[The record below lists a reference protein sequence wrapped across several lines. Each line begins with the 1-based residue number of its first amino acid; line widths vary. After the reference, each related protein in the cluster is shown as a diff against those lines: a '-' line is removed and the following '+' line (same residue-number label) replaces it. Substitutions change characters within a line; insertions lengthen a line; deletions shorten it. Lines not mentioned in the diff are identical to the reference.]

1 MLEWSIPEAEDEDWI
16 NSCIAVSGTMA
27 SDASFANIYLLR
39 NKYSTKISRYKD
51 FIIRK
56 YSGKGARCGYTF
68 PLGKGDVAKALAEIE
83 KDAKECG
90 ERLQFAFVTEEQK
103 EVLENAM
110 PARFCYS
117 SDAGDSDYIYLRSE
131 LASLSGKAFHK
142 KKNHFSKFVRT
153 YPDYKYY
160 EIGACNIY
168 DAQKVADAWYYEH
181 LQDEDASQLAE
192 YKAIKEA
199 LENFEELGLIGGI
212 IYVNDS
218 PCAMTIASK
227 INENTVDVHF
237 EKAVGEYALNGGY
250 AAINKLFSEKLDGV
264 TWLNREEDI
273 GIEGLRKAKLS
284 YRPKIMLKNTVQL
297 KNKAFK
303 RSKIVKIIRTQA
315 EGRIL
320 CYQKF

>member
-160 EIGACNIY
+160 EIGARNIY

-199 LENFEELGLIGGI
+199 LDNFEELGLIGGI

-284 YRPKIMLKNTVQL
+284 YRPKIMLKKYSAVE
-297 KNKAFK
+297 K
-303 RSKIVKIIRTQA
+303 
-315 EGRIL
+315 
-320 CYQKF
+320 

>member
-160 EIGACNIY
+160 EIGAGNIY

-284 YRPKIMLKNTVQL
+284 YRPKIMLKKYSAVE
-297 KNKAFK
+297 K
-303 RSKIVKIIRTQA
+303 
-315 EGRIL
+315 
-320 CYQKF
+320 

>member
-1 MLEWSIPEAEDEDWI
+1 ML
-16 NSCIAVSGTMA
+16 CQA

-284 YRPKIMLKNTVQL
+284 YRPKIMLKKYSAVE
-297 KNKAFK
+297 K
-303 RSKIVKIIRTQA
+303 
-315 EGRIL
+315 
-320 CYQKF
+320 

>member
-103 EVLENAM
+103 EVLENTM

-199 LENFEELGLIGGI
+199 LDNFEELGLIGGI

-284 YRPKIMLKNTVQL
+284 YRPKIMLKKYSAVE
-297 KNKAFK
+297 K
-303 RSKIVKIIRTQA
+303 
-315 EGRIL
+315 
-320 CYQKF
+320 

>member
-264 TWLNREEDI
+264 TWLNREGEI
-273 GIEGLRKAKLS
+273 L
-284 YRPKIMLKNTVQL
+284 VQH
-297 KNKAFK
+297 
-303 RSKIVKIIRTQA
+303 
-315 EGRIL
+315 
-320 CYQKF
+320 

>member
-1 MLEWSIPEAEDEDWI
+1 MPEWSIPEAEDEDWI

-90 ERLQFAFVTEEQK
+90 ERLQFAFITEEQK

-284 YRPKIMLKNTVQL
+284 YRPKIMLKKYSAVE
-297 KNKAFK
+297 K
-303 RSKIVKIIRTQA
+303 
-315 EGRIL
+315 
-320 CYQKF
+320 

>member
-68 PLGKGDVAKALAEIE
+68 PLGKGDVTKALAEIE

-117 SDAGDSDYIYLRSE
+117 SDAGDIDYIYLRSE

-284 YRPKIMLKNTVQL
+284 YRPKIMLKKYSAVE
-297 KNKAFK
+297 K
-303 RSKIVKIIRTQA
+303 
-315 EGRIL
+315 
-320 CYQKF
+320 

>member
-68 PLGKGDVAKALAEIE
+68 PLGKGDVTKALAEIE

-142 KKNHFSKFVRT
+142 KKNHFSKFIRT

-284 YRPKIMLKNTVQL
+284 YRPKIMLKKYSAVE
-297 KNKAFK
+297 K
-303 RSKIVKIIRTQA
+303 
-315 EGRIL
+315 
-320 CYQKF
+320 

>member
-110 PARFCYS
+110 QARFCYS

-250 AAINKLFSEKLDGV
+250 AAINKLFSEKLGGV

-284 YRPKIMLKNTVQL
+284 YRPKIMLKKYSAVE
-297 KNKAFK
+297 K
-303 RSKIVKIIRTQA
+303 
-315 EGRIL
+315 
-320 CYQKF
+320 

>member
-16 NSCIAVSGTMA
+16 NRCIAVSGTMA

-103 EVLENAM
+103 EVLENVM

-153 YPDYKYY
+153 YPDDKYY

-284 YRPKIMLKNTVQL
+284 YRPKIMLKKYSAVE
-297 KNKAFK
+297 K
-303 RSKIVKIIRTQA
+303 
-315 EGRIL
+315 
-320 CYQKF
+320 

>member
-68 PLGKGDVAKALAEIE
+68 PLGKGDVTKALAEIE

-199 LENFEELGLIGGI
+199 LDNFEELGLIGGI

-284 YRPKIMLKNTVQL
+284 YRPKIMLKKYSAVE
-297 KNKAFK
+297 K
-303 RSKIVKIIRTQA
+303 
-315 EGRIL
+315 
-320 CYQKF
+320 

>member
-68 PLGKGDVAKALAEIE
+68 PLGKGDVTKALAEIE

-181 LQDEDASQLAE
+181 LQDEDVSQLAE

-227 INENTVDVHF
+227 INENIVDVHF

-284 YRPKIMLKNTVQL
+284 YRPKIMLKKYSAVE
-297 KNKAFK
+297 K
-303 RSKIVKIIRTQA
+303 
-315 EGRIL
+315 
-320 CYQKF
+320 

>member
-168 DAQKVADAWYYEH
+168 DAQKVADTWYYEH

-199 LENFEELGLIGGI
+199 LDNFEELGLIGGI

-284 YRPKIMLKNTVQL
+284 YRPKIMLKKYSAVE
-297 KNKAFK
+297 K
-303 RSKIVKIIRTQA
+303 
-315 EGRIL
+315 
-320 CYQKF
+320 

>member
-1 MLEWSIPEAEDEDWI
+1 MLEWSIPESEDEDWI

-68 PLGKGDVAKALAEIE
+68 PLGKGDVTKALAEIE

-237 EKAVGEYALNGGY
+237 EKAVGEYALNGG
-250 AAINKLFSEKLDGV
+250 
-264 TWLNREEDI
+264 
-273 GIEGLRKAKLS
+273 
-284 YRPKIMLKNTVQL
+284 
-297 KNKAFK
+297 
-303 RSKIVKIIRTQA
+303 
-315 EGRIL
+315 
-320 CYQKF
+320 

>member
-160 EIGACNIY
+160 EIGASNIY

-284 YRPKIMLKNTVQL
+284 YRPKIMLKKYSAVE
-297 KNKAFK
+297 K
-303 RSKIVKIIRTQA
+303 
-315 EGRIL
+315 
-320 CYQKF
+320 

>member
-56 YSGKGARCGYTF
+56 YSGKDARCGYTF

-284 YRPKIMLKNTVQL
+284 YRPKIMLKKYSAVE
-297 KNKAFK
+297 K
-303 RSKIVKIIRTQA
+303 
-315 EGRIL
+315 
-320 CYQKF
+320 

>member
-227 INENTVDVHF
+227 INENTVDV
-237 EKAVGEYALNGGY
+237 AVFDKTGTLTKGMAQVSDIYSDCLSN
-250 AAINKLFSEKLDGV
+250 SEV
-264 TWLNREEDI
+264 I
-273 GIEGLRKAKLS
+273 
-284 YRPKIMLKNTVQL
+284 
-297 KNKAFK
+297 
-303 RSKIVKIIRTQA
+303 KIIA
-315 EGRIL
+315 SLEKGIKP
-320 CYQKF
+320 CFS

>member
-16 NSCIAVSGTMA
+16 NRCIAVSGTMA

-103 EVLENAM
+103 EVLENTM

-199 LENFEELGLIGGI
+199 LDNFEELGLIGGI

-284 YRPKIMLKNTVQL
+284 YRPKIMLKKYSAVE
-297 KNKAFK
+297 K
-303 RSKIVKIIRTQA
+303 
-315 EGRIL
+315 
-320 CYQKF
+320 

>member
-68 PLGKGDVAKALAEIE
+68 PLGKGDVTKALAEIE

-284 YRPKIMLKNTVQL
+284 YRPKIMLK
-297 KNKAFK
+297 KYSA
-303 RSKIVKIIRTQA
+303 A
-315 EGRIL
+315 E
-320 CYQKF
+320 K

>member
-68 PLGKGDVAKALAEIE
+68 PLGKGDVAMALAEIE

-192 YKAIKEA
+192 YMAIKEA
-199 LENFEELGLIGGI
+199 LDNFEELGLIGGI

-284 YRPKIMLKNTVQL
+284 YRPKIMLKKYSAVE
-297 KNKAFK
+297 K
-303 RSKIVKIIRTQA
+303 
-315 EGRIL
+315 
-320 CYQKF
+320 

>member
-16 NSCIAVSGTMA
+16 NRCIAVSGTMA

-142 KKNHFSKFVRT
+142 KKNHFSKFART

-284 YRPKIMLKNTVQL
+284 YRPKIMLKKYSAVE
-297 KNKAFK
+297 K
-303 RSKIVKIIRTQA
+303 
-315 EGRIL
+315 
-320 CYQKF
+320 

>member
-199 LENFEELGLIGGI
+199 LDNFEELGLIGGI

-218 PCAMTIASK
+218 PCDMTIASK

-284 YRPKIMLKNTVQL
+284 YRPKIMLKKYSAVE
-297 KNKAFK
+297 K
-303 RSKIVKIIRTQA
+303 
-315 EGRIL
+315 
-320 CYQKF
+320 

>member
-68 PLGKGDVAKALAEIE
+68 PLGKGDIAKALAEIE

-90 ERLQFAFVTEEQK
+90 ECLQFAFITEEQK

-142 KKNHFSKFVRT
+142 KKNHFLKFVRT

-284 YRPKIMLKNTVQL
+284 YRPKIMLKKYSAVE
-297 KNKAFK
+297 K
-303 RSKIVKIIRTQA
+303 
-315 EGRIL
+315 
-320 CYQKF
+320 

>member
-68 PLGKGDVAKALAEIE
+68 PLGKGDVIKALAEIE

-284 YRPKIMLKNTVQL
+284 YRPKIMLKKYSAVE
-297 KNKAFK
+297 K
-303 RSKIVKIIRTQA
+303 
-315 EGRIL
+315 
-320 CYQKF
+320 

>member
-83 KDAKECG
+83 NDAKECG

-199 LENFEELGLIGGI
+199 LDNFEELGLIGGI

-284 YRPKIMLKNTVQL
+284 YRPKIMLKKYSAVE
-297 KNKAFK
+297 K
-303 RSKIVKIIRTQA
+303 
-315 EGRIL
+315 
-320 CYQKF
+320 

>member
-16 NSCIAVSGTMA
+16 NNCIAVSGTMA

-110 PARFCYS
+110 PARFCYR

-284 YRPKIMLKNTVQL
+284 YRPKIMLKKYSAVE
-297 KNKAFK
+297 K
-303 RSKIVKIIRTQA
+303 
-315 EGRIL
+315 
-320 CYQKF
+320 

>member
-68 PLGKGDVAKALAEIE
+68 PLGKGDAAKALAEIE

-284 YRPKIMLKNTVQL
+284 YRPKIMLKKYSAVE
-297 KNKAFK
+297 K
-303 RSKIVKIIRTQA
+303 
-315 EGRIL
+315 
-320 CYQKF
+320 

>member
-16 NSCIAVSGTMA
+16 NRCIAVSGTMA

-199 LENFEELGLIGGI
+199 LDNFEELGLIGGI

-237 EKAVGEYALNGGY
+237 EKAVDEYALNGGY

-284 YRPKIMLKNTVQL
+284 YRPKIMLKKYSAVE
-297 KNKAFK
+297 K
-303 RSKIVKIIRTQA
+303 
-315 EGRIL
+315 
-320 CYQKF
+320 

>member
-90 ERLQFAFVTEEQK
+90 ERLQFAFITEEQK

-227 INENTVDVHF
+227 INENTV
-237 EKAVGEYALNGGY
+237 GEYALNGGY

-284 YRPKIMLKNTVQL
+284 YRPKIMLKKYSAVE
-297 KNKAFK
+297 K
-303 RSKIVKIIRTQA
+303 
-315 EGRIL
+315 
-320 CYQKF
+320 

>member
-181 LQDEDASQLAE
+181 LHDEDASQLAE

-199 LENFEELGLIGGI
+199 LDNFEELGLIGGI

-284 YRPKIMLKNTVQL
+284 YRPKIMLKKYSAVE
-297 KNKAFK
+297 K
-303 RSKIVKIIRTQA
+303 
-315 EGRIL
+315 
-320 CYQKF
+320 

>member
-27 SDASFANIYLLR
+27 SDASVANIYLLR

-284 YRPKIMLKNTVQL
+284 YRPKIMLKKYSAVE
-297 KNKAFK
+297 K
-303 RSKIVKIIRTQA
+303 
-315 EGRIL
+315 
-320 CYQKF
+320 

>member
-68 PLGKGDVAKALAEIE
+68 PLGKGDIAKALAEIE

-90 ERLQFAFVTEEQK
+90 ERLQFAFITEEQK

-284 YRPKIMLKNTVQL
+284 YRPKIMLKKYSAVE
-297 KNKAFK
+297 K
-303 RSKIVKIIRTQA
+303 
-315 EGRIL
+315 
-320 CYQKF
+320 

>member
-168 DAQKVADAWYYEH
+168 DVQKVADAWYYEH

-284 YRPKIMLKNTVQL
+284 YRPKIMLKKYSAVE
-297 KNKAFK
+297 K
-303 RSKIVKIIRTQA
+303 
-315 EGRIL
+315 
-320 CYQKF
+320 

>member
-199 LENFEELGLIGGI
+199 LENIEELGLIGGI

-250 AAINKLFSEKLDGV
+250 AAINKLFSEKLGGV

-284 YRPKIMLKNTVQL
+284 YRPKIMLKKYSAVE
-297 KNKAFK
+297 K
-303 RSKIVKIIRTQA
+303 
-315 EGRIL
+315 
-320 CYQKF
+320 

>member
-284 YRPKIMLKNTVQL
+284 YRT
-297 KNKAFK
+297 
-303 RSKIVKIIRTQA
+303 KIILKKYSA
-315 EGRIL
+315 VE
-320 CYQKF
+320 K

>member
-103 EVLENAM
+103 EVIENAM

-181 LQDEDASQLAE
+181 LHDEDASQLAE

-284 YRPKIMLKNTVQL
+284 YRPKIMLKKYSAVE
-297 KNKAFK
+297 K
-303 RSKIVKIIRTQA
+303 
-315 EGRIL
+315 
-320 CYQKF
+320 

>member
-250 AAINKLFSEKLDGV
+250 AAINKLFSEKLGGV

-273 GIEGLRKAKLS
+273 GNEGLRKAKLS
-284 YRPKIMLKNTVQL
+284 YRPKIMLKKYSAVE
-297 KNKAFK
+297 K
-303 RSKIVKIIRTQA
+303 
-315 EGRIL
+315 
-320 CYQKF
+320 

>member
-90 ERLQFAFVTEEQK
+90 ERLQFAFVTEEKK

-284 YRPKIMLKNTVQL
+284 YRPKIMLKKYSAVE
-297 KNKAFK
+297 K
-303 RSKIVKIIRTQA
+303 
-315 EGRIL
+315 
-320 CYQKF
+320 

>member
-181 LQDEDASQLAE
+181 ASQLAE

-199 LENFEELGLIGGI
+199 LDNFEELGLIGGI

-284 YRPKIMLKNTVQL
+284 YRPKIMLKKYSAVE
-297 KNKAFK
+297 K
-303 RSKIVKIIRTQA
+303 
-315 EGRIL
+315 
-320 CYQKF
+320 

>member
-168 DAQKVADAWYYEH
+168 DARKVADAWYYEH

-284 YRPKIMLKNTVQL
+284 YRPKIMLKKYSAVE
-297 KNKAFK
+297 K
-303 RSKIVKIIRTQA
+303 
-315 EGRIL
+315 
-320 CYQKF
+320 